1 MLGQIFEIFN
11 RDLAAVPLVIDGRLL
26 HAFELV
32 DLVDKLAN
40 LAGLVFILTPEL
52 AKLSSKPRVGR
63 FDQTVEELEGK
74 ILSKC
79 LLL

>member
-1 MLGQIFEIFN
+1 MLGQILEIIN
-11 RDLAAVPLVIDGRLL
+11 RDLATVSLVIDCRLL

-40 LAGLVFILTPEL
+40 LSGLVFILTPEL
-52 AKLSSKPRVGR
+52 TKFDSKPWVGR

>member
-1 MLGQIFEIFN
+1 MFGQIIEIFN
-11 RDLAAVPLVIDGRLL
+11 GDLAAVSLVIDGRLL

-32 DLVDKLAN
+32 DLVDKFAN

-52 AKLSSKPRVGR
+52 TKFGSKPRVGR
-63 FDQTVEELEGK
+63 FDQTVEELKGK
-74 ILSKC
+74 VLSKC